1 MQIKKKP
8 QQGRTVSH
16 INQLDIYRVYYSL
29 LTVNINTQL
38 PQCTQWDSNPYCPN
52 WTIIKSD
59 VHNQL
64 CHGYLSTTEGTR
76 TLTDKIEGL
85 VA

>member
-38 PQCTQWDSNPYCPN
+38 LSVPGESRTHV
-52 WTIIKSD
+52 
-59 VHNQL
+59 VHT
-64 CHGYLSTTEGTR
+64 GP
-76 TLTDKIEGL
+76 TLK
-85 VA
+85 V